1 MRELAPGPP
10 SGVTPSGE
18 SGGPSGASESEM
30 AAGAIGGGEPL
41 RILLVFAGDGEAE
54 HAIQYLLRQ
63 RGHTVVAL
71 DTKQGGWRHDVLRSE
86 VGGWAVDAVEA
97 GCFDCIF
104 AAPPCSSYSV
114 RHPVKLRSRAS
125 PEGVSPLPRGWEA
138 YVAKHNKLAAFTARL
153 IDAARA
159 AEVPIA
165 VENPADRGDDDS
177 PAAWDEKADYGSL
190 WLMECIAT
198 ALARS
203 SARTY
208 TFGQCARARLP
219 SGVLRCLGSR
229 AQKWTTV
236 AATSWLAPAL
246 APLRDALCEHGEGG
260 HAERLEGFD
269 GAGVARATAA
279 AAYPAGFSTIV
290 ADALETAGLRRRAHV
305 AAMAAC
311 GPPTPPADEGTD
323 GRASAGRSIGAATR
337 AAIERGRRL
346 EPSFASQRNSE
357 PATPAELRREAL
369 GGNLHAR
376 VRSAAPRSACKAMRR
391 RPVLR
396 GSQRGRRRARC
407 EEPRGCAVDTPPPP
421 PAGHEP
427 SPLLELWGELP
438 DEIRAR
444 GAVHIEELYLPGV
457 YESEV
462 LSWLRMADAAATA
475 IRRGEAPPSVPTR
488 TIEAAQQPAWA
499 RGRVWDCS
507 DPRACVPVQRSTR
520 ETVFEGEQ
528 QLDRAAVRRVALLIG
543 WDDDDLISQIGEG
556 GVETRA
562 DCELVT
568 VLAFHHDSLLAEVA
582 KAQEDVAKHV
592 EKGWVAPPRRDLPF
606 VPCRLQPRGVVM
618 QARSRL
624 ASDGRLEEYLKPRIT
639 TDGSFGG
646 PDSMNACVPD
656 LERGVTLPSAQTF
669 GRGWAICQSAFDG
682 AAEADGGGT
691 LVGGYCVDAES
702 AYSFC
707 PVQQADLWMQ
717 AFCWW
722 GEDGAAGFAV
732 DRRMGFGGAFAPNRF
747 ERVSTFVAAYA
758 AHLHA
763 ELDAACPLP
772 LCAQRWASD
781 RARLQREGLLPEG
794 EGQLAPRYIQSYIDD
809 FTGAAATDRVEL
821 PARLGEFTSADLD
834 AVVFADE
841 HMVAAGCRPAPRDT
855 RVHVHARLTVLA
867 LRTLGLV
874 AAPHKIACGAPLPA
888 LGLRFDGERRIID
901 CPEGRRATTLAAC
914 EAALEMATRDH
925 EPGADREQVQR
936 LTGRLCSLTQ
946 VDHRLRRHLHAGYRL
961 GRASWVAGG
970 RRRTPRW
977 LPLPAATVARDEWV
991 ALLQTA
997 AACLRENPGA
1007 AMAPQ
1012 RLFPSVHRPGSLIIV
1027 TDASGDD
1034 GVGGYALLA
1043 DAPHEVFIVSDWWP
1057 ADVRAALHASADEAQ
1072 AALRRG
1078 GSREALPY
1086 LPMPAAELA
1095 GQLLVAEL
1103 VAREAQQRGLRVR
1116 RVIAVG
1122 DCEPATRALDA
1133 LRGSST
1139 SPHMR
1144 SLVQRAE
1151 LAPWRWLSVH
1161 VPREANV
1168 DADRLSHPQMAAA
1181 VLDEVAAAHL
1191 TPTRLGGAEG
1201 EVAEADWEA
1210 TRRAIAAG
1218 VPAGERRRYKRR
1230 RRSAAAA
1237 LDAAA
1242 P

>member
-1 MRELAPGPP
+1 MRELSPTPPTGAPTSSEG
-10 SGVTPSGE
+10 
-18 SGGPSGASESEM
+18 GGPSGHPTPAPEMGVAS
-30 AAGAIGGGEPL
+30 GGEPL
-41 RILLVFAGDGEAE
+41 RILLVFAGDGAAE
-54 HAIQYLLRQ
+54 HALQHLLRR

-71 DTKQGGWRHDVLRSE
+71 DTKQGGWRHDVLRDE

-97 GCFDCIF
+97 GMFDCVF

-125 PEGVSPLPRGWEA
+125 PEGVHPLPRGWEA

-153 IDAARA
+153 VDAARA

-165 VENPADRGDDDS
+165 VENPADRGADDS
-177 PAAWDEKADYGSL
+177 PAAWDEMADYGSL
-190 WLMECIAT
+190 WLMECVAT
-198 ALARS
+198 ALHRS
-203 SARTY
+203 SARSY

-219 SGVLRCLGSR
+219 SGDVRCLGSR
-229 AQKWTTV
+229 AQKWTTI

-260 HAERLEGFD
+260 HAERLEGLD
-269 GAGVARATAA
+269 GAGVSRATAA
-279 AAYPAGFSTIV
+279 AAYPAGLSVLI
-290 ADALETAGLRRRAHV
+290 ADALETAGLRRCAHV
-305 AAMAAC
+305 AATEAC
-311 GPPTPPADEGTD
+311 GPTTPRADEGTD
-323 GRASAGRSIGAATR
+323 GRASAGRSLGAVTR

-346 EPSFASQRNSE
+346 TPSFASQRNGE

-376 VRSAAPRSACKAMRR
+376 VRSTAPRSACKALRR

-407 EEPRGCAVDTPPPP
+407 DALSGCAAGAPPP
-421 PAGHEP
+421 PAGHVP
-427 SPLLELWGELP
+427 SALLELWGELP
-438 DEIRAR
+438 DAIRAR
-444 GAVHIEELYLPGV
+444 GTVHIEDLYLPGV

-462 LSWLRMADAAATA
+462 LSWLRMADAAAAA

-507 DPRACVPVQRSTR
+507 DPRACTPVQRSTR
-520 ETVFEGEQ
+520 DTVFAGGR
-528 QLDRAAVRRVALLIG
+528 QLDRKEVRRVAQLIG

-556 GVETRA
+556 GIETRA

-568 VLAFHHDSLLAEVA
+568 VLAFHHDSLLSEVA
-582 KAQEDVAKHV
+582 RAEEDVAKHV
-592 EKGWVAPPRRDLPF
+592 KEEWVAPPRRDLPF

-624 ASDGRLEEYLKPRIT
+624 AGDGTLEEYMKPRIT

-682 AAEADGGGT
+682 EAEADGGGT
-691 LVGGYCVDAES
+691 RVGGYCIDAES

-707 PVQQADLWMQ
+707 PIQHADLWMQ

-722 GEDGAAGFAV
+722 DEDGVAGFAV

-758 AHLHA
+758 AHLQA
-763 ELDAACPLP
+763 EFDAAHPLP

-781 RARLQREGLLPEG
+781 RARLQREGQLPAG
-794 EGQLAPRYIQSYIDD
+794 EGQLSPRYIQSYIDD
-809 FTGAAATDRVEL
+809 FTGVAAADRVEV
-821 PARLGEFTSADLD
+821 PAALD
-834 AVVFADE
+834 AITFADE
-841 HMVAAGCRPAPRDT
+841 HMVAAGCTPAPRDT

-888 LGLRFDGERRIID
+888 LGLRFDGERRVID

-961 GRASWVAGG
+961 GRATWVAGG
-970 RRRTPRW
+970 RRRAPSW
-977 LPLPAATVARDEWV
+977 LPLPAATAARDEWI
-991 ALLQTA
+991 ALLETA
-997 AACLRENPGA
+997 CECLRENVGA

-1043 DAPHEVFIVSDWWP
+1043 DAPHEVFLVSDWWP
-1057 ADVRAALHASADEAQ
+1057 SDVRAALQASADEAQ

-1078 GSREALPY
+1078 GSRDALPY

-1103 VAREAQQRGLRVR
+1103 AAREAARRGLRVR

-1133 LRGSST
+1133 LHSSS

-1151 LAPWRWLSVH
+1151 LAPWRWLSVQ
-1161 VPREANV
+1161 VPRDANV
-1168 DADRLSHPQMAAA
+1168 DADRLSHPSEAAA
-1181 VLDEVAAAHL
+1181 VLGEVAAAHL
-1191 TPTRLGGAEG
+1191 TPTRLGGANG
-1201 EVAEADWEA
+1201 SVAEADWEA

-1218 VPAGERRRYKRR
+1218 APASQRRRYKRR
-1230 RRSAAAA
+1230 RRSTAAR
-1237 LDAAA
+1237 DAEGPRA
-1242 P
+1242 